1 MVSLNL
7 LTASASDLQYLLSS
21 DQITSVELV
30 KECLA
35 QIERHDRKP
44 SGAELRA
51 MMFITKREKL
61 FEVAA
66 MLDEERRMGRVR
78 GPLHGIPI
86 VLKDQ
91 WQVHPDYGMSTTAGM
106 SALLE
111 ARNGDS
117 AELVKKVYSMPLLSF
132 GNLKDL

>member
-1 MVSLNL
+1 
-7 LTASASDLQYLLSS
+7 
-21 DQITSVELV
+21 
-30 KECLA
+30 
-35 QIERHDRKP
+35 
-44 SGAELRA
+44 
-51 MMFITKREKL
+51 MFITKREKL